1 MIPIKH
7 LLLTGDETPE
17 DICAAITN
25 LRIEQRR
32 QVIASTAREFADD
45 IDELIELFAVMCS
58 PVAPPAA

>member
-1 MIPIKH
+1 MKH

-25 LRIEQRR
+25 LRTEQRR
-32 QVIASTAREFADD
+32 QVIASTAREFAEDV
-45 IDELIELFAVMCS
+45 DELLDLFAVMRS

>member
-1 MIPIKH
+1 MKH

-32 QVIASTAREFADD
+32 QVIASTAREFA
-45 IDELIELFAVMCS
+45 MCS
-58 PVAPPAA
+58 PVAPSRCLNP

>member
-1 MIPIKH
+1 MKH

-32 QVIASTAREFADD
+32 QVIASTAREFAEDVD
-45 IDELIELFAVMCS
+45 
-58 PVAPPAA
+58 